1 VEYVDEKK
9 TSQDLKKAIEDKK
22 RIIITTIQKFPI
34 ISDIVTQFS
43 DRKYAILIDEA
54 HSSQSGEA
62 ARHMRKAL
70 SLEEA
75 AQKDV
80 PGKDLADV
88 IAAEIRKEGQQ
99 ANISQFAFTATPKPK
114 TIELFG
120 TLKNGKKEAFDEYT
134 MEQAIKEGFIIDVL
148 DNYMSFKRYYKLI
161 KRSDSKDLE
170 YDKKKT
176 VRVLG
181 NYVDLQDHAIDK
193 KARIIL

>member
-1 VEYVDEKK
+1 MYDSVIVVTDRRVLNKQIQDNIKQLDYTPGMVAYVDEKK

-34 ISDIVTQFS
+34 ISDIVAQFS

-75 AQKDV
+75 AEKDV
-80 PGKDLADV
+80 PGKDLDDIIAD
-88 IAAEIRKEGQQ
+88 EIRKKGQQ
-99 ANISQFAFTATPKPK
+99 ANISQFAFTATPKQK

-120 TLKNGKKEAFDEYT
+120 TLKNGKKDAFDVYT

-148 DNYMSFKRYYKLI
+148 DNYMSFKAL
-161 KRSDSKDLE
+161 L
-170 YDKKKT
+170 
-176 VRVLG
+176 
-181 NYVDLQDHAIDK
+181 
-193 KARIIL
+193 